1 MRTVDGV
8 WRHHA
13 HYDVSYFIHQ
23 KALIKQITFLSFFF
37 FLVKYWNIV
46 LVCGNICEKKND
58 GNLIFLLK
66 MLIFPRILSDKI
78 WP

>member
-37 FLVKYWNIV
+37 FLVKY
-46 LVCGNICEKKND
+46 
-58 GNLIFLLK
+58 
-66 MLIFPRILSDKI
+66 
-78 WP
+78 